1 MMIPVGSEML
11 ETSVNKGE
19 LAAILNVTPAT
30 VTAWL
35 KRYPRFPVL
44 GRGMQGR
51 EWRFDPAA
59 VVAFVAAMREAERA
73 TEAERAAGVAQLG
86 LALTDPGDASAV
98 GGFSLA
104 EVKTA
109 RLADQVRAERSFL
122 VEVSAMAEALADAL
136 AMWDRR
142 VAELLEAAGH
152 DLNIPADGLAVMAK
166 SMADGRRQFTA
177 EAAAALGAPV
187 GGPAPGGL
195 PLGPSA

>member
-1 MMIPVGSEML
+1 LSLVLPPEPGPVL
-11 ETSVNKGE
+11 VNKGE
-19 LAAILNVTPAT
+19 LAGILGVTVAT
-30 VTAWL
+30 VSAWIA
-35 KRYPRFPVL
+35 KRPDFPVFE
-44 GRGMQGR
+44 RGTQGR

-59 VVAFVAAMREAERA
+59 VVAFVAAMRAAERA
-73 TEAERAAGVAQLG
+73 AEAERAAGVAQLG

-104 EVKTA
+104 EVRTA

-142 VAELLEAAGH
+142 VAEMLAAAGH

-166 SMADGRRQFTA
+166 SLADGRRQFTA
-177 EAAAALGAPV
+177 EAARALGAKGAGPV
-187 GGPAPGGL
+187 AGEL
-195 PLGPSA
+195 PFEP